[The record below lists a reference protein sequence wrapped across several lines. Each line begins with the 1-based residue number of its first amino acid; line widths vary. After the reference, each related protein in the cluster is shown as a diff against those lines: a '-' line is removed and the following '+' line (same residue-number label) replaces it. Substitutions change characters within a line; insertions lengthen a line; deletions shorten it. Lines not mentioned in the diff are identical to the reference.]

1 MIYEYE
7 CTAGHIIEAHVK
19 LSGEGAPTS
28 CTKVIPLAVQLTQAE
43 FDALPEYSCTL
54 PTGAVT
60 GKQWKCDLSFRDPY
74 WWKTPPTRKGWI
86 RGEYGARVGEDILI
100 HWMPIVLAPVP
111 VPEGPCGNPV
121 KRILSVTSPVFPGAG
136 SWRGA

>member
-7 CTAGHIIEAHVK
+7 CVVGHIIEAHVK

-43 FDALPEYSCTL
+43 FDALPEYSCSL
-54 PTGAVT
+54 PTGTTT
-60 GKQWKCDLSFRDPY
+60 GKLWKRDLSFRDPY
-74 WWKTPPTRKGWI
+74 HMPPHGRSGWM
-86 RGEYGARVGEDILI
+86 RGEYGARVGKDVLI

-111 VPEGPCGNPV
+111 VPEGPCGKPV